1 MSIKTGHALGAIP
14 PSTTVTEKFGSRKP
28 SSVTQQEQRKYDQ
41 KMEFDHL
48 GPVNDPLVSRD
59 PFLLRED
66 AALFYDGA
74 LEGQPEEQAACLSR
88 VVTKAMFIRG
98 AILAQDP
105 NGLDPQE
112 DSDSFRP
119 ASSPVE
125 PDSTLDDVEFK
136 ALETEKKARFRD
148 QTKPLNLIL
157 LTCCVGAVVQG
168 WSQTS
173 MTGANLTWPCEFP
186 GEIGVVD
193 AGICKTQRKWIF
205 NAINAAIYFSAST
218 VGVWVSDFLNDKLFG
233 RRGALMTAGT
243 CTFVASVWSG
253 YCRTWP
259 ELLVAR
265 LLLGVGYGAK
275 ASVVTIF
282 EAEVSPGARRGRLLV
297 SWQFFTAVGIFL
309 GASAN
314 LIFYDNWRL
323 QISSSYIPS
332 ITFITLAW
340 ACSESPR
347 WLIKKERY
355 REAFKV
361 LRDLRGT
368 DLQAAR
374 DLYYIYAQLR
384 VEMSIFAGETNT
396 RQRLV
401 NWRVY
406 WTYSLQL
413 ARSSYFLRV
422 RQLFSIRRNRRA
434 ALASSVV
441 MASQQLTG
449 INIFAFL
456 VASLLTAAGS
466 RPIVSLWSSF
476 AWAGCNAIFSTIAY
490 WHIDTKGRRFLLLT
504 SLILMVPLV
513 MGQGLS
519 LAISTSGKENSVH
532 TGIVI
537 LLIILNTAA
546 YSPGAGVVPFLYS
559 SEVFPLINREAGM
572 SWSCF
577 VNFALGSI
585 VLFFVPLSWTSQP
598 VASIKSSNTTLFFIF
613 TGLDFLAAILVWFLV
628 PETNH
633 PEKAALEEMNYL
645 FSIPT
650 SAAVKYHTLQA
661 VDLRK
666 SIRPNAESAQEKLPA
681 TLRMWWDL
689 TRSEQD
695 AV

>member
-1 MSIKTGHALGAIP
+1 MSTKYDSATRAMSN
-14 PSTTVTEKFGSRKP
+14 STTVTEKSGSHKA
-28 SSVTQQEQRKYDQ
+28 SSSMQQEQRKYEQ
-41 KMEFDHL
+41 KMEFDRL

-74 LEGQPEEQAACLSR
+74 LEGQPEEVIGDLRR
-88 VVTKAMFIRG
+88 VVTRAMFVRG
-98 AILAQDP
+98 AILAQDS
-105 NGLDPQE
+105 NGLDPRG
-112 DSDSFRP
+112 DASSFRP
-119 ASSPVE
+119 PSSQIDN
-125 PDSTLDDVEFK
+125 DSPLDDVEFK
-136 ALETEKKARFRD
+136 ALELEKKARLRD

-168 WSQTS
+168 WSQSS
-173 MTGANLTWPCEFP
+173 MTGANLVWPCEFP
-186 GEIGVVD
+186 GGIGAIED
-193 AGICKTQRKWIF
+193 GQCKTKREWVF
-205 NAINAAIYFSAST
+205 NAINAAIYFSACSI
-218 VGVWVSDFLNDKLFG
+218 GVWLSDILNDKFWG

-259 ELLVAR
+259 ELFVAR

-282 EAEVSPGARRGRLLV
+282 EAEVAPGARRGRLLV
-297 SWQFFTAVGIFL
+297 SWQVFTAVGIFL

-314 LIFYDNWRL
+314 LIFNHNWRL

-332 ITFITLAW
+332 ITFVILAW

-355 REAFKV
+355 REAFLV

-384 VEMSIFAGETNT
+384 VEMSIFAGESSA
-396 RQRLV
+396 RQRLI

-406 WTYSLQL
+406 WTYSLEL
-413 ARSSYFLRV
+413 ARSSYILRV
-422 RQLFSIRRNRRA
+422 RQLFSIARNRRA
-434 ALASSVV
+434 ALASAIV
-441 MASQQLTG
+441 MASQQMTG

-456 VASLLTAAGS
+456 VASILTASGT
-466 RPIVSLWSSF
+466 RPIISLWSSF

-490 WHIDTKGRRFLLLT
+490 WYIDTKGRRTLLLF
-504 SLILMVPLV
+504 SLISMVPFII
-513 MGQGLS
+513 GQALS
-519 LAISTSGKENSVH
+519 LIISDTNIH

-537 LLIILNTAA
+537 LLIVFNTAA

-572 SWSCF
+572 SFSCF
-577 VNFALGSI
+577 VNFILGSI
-585 VLFFVPLSWTSQP
+585 ILFFCPLSWNSNA
-598 VASIKSSNTTLFFIF
+598 VESISSGPTTLLFIF
-613 TGLDFLAAILVWFLV
+613 AGLDLLAAILVWFLV
-628 PETNH
+628 PETNS

-650 SAAVKYHTLQA
+650 SAAVKYHTLKA
-661 VDLRK
+661 ADVPNSLRPD
-666 SIRPNAESAQEKLPA
+666 SGRGSKLPA
-681 TLRMWWDL
+681 TLRMWWDFS
-689 TRSEQD
+689 RSGHH
-695 AV
+695 VV